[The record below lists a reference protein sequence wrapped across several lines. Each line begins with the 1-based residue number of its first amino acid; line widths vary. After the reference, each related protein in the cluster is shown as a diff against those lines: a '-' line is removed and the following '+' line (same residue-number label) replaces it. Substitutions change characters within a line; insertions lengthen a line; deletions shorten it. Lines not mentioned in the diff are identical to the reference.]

1 MSKSKPLIYGGQA
14 LIEGVMM
21 GGGKHTVSAIRR
33 NDGSVEYYYAERKQH
48 PTLQKLKKTGTS
60 TPAIQS
66 LSATLVCV

>member
-48 PTLQKLKKTGTS
+48 PTLQKLKKS
-60 TPAIQS
+60 PS
-66 LSATLVCV
+66 CVVS